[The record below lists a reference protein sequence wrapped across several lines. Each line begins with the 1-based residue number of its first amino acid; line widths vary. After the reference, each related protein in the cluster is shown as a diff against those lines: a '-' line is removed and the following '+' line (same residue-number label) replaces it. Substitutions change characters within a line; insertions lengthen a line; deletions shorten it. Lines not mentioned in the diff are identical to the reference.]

1 MKIKFIAVAPYD
13 GWAFIIKD
21 EHLYLLRPPYQAND
35 LIESSE
41 KDLAVAISKYNFQEC
56 HSSFDNFEETINFL
70 EEKYIK
76 EMEKLGFSLPD
87 TGELKSLIEYADED
101 ILQDF
106 LDKAEKELIPL
117 RSLDAA
123 ESIALELIQLENV
136 KKNQTMFKRAIEIIK
151 KCQHERNELKRLL
164 KKPIK
169 FSQKYPNAIKMYTKK
184 SLYES
189 MNYIC
194 STRQLLPI
202 GM

>member
-1 MKIKFIAVAPYD
+1 MKIKLLAVAPYD
-13 GWAFIIKD
+13 GWAFILKD
-21 EHLYLLRPPYQAND
+21 EHLLLLRPPYQADD

-41 KDLAVAISKYNFQEC
+41 RDLAAAISKYNFQEC

-70 EEKYIK
+70 EEKYI
-76 EMEKLGFSLPD
+76 EAMERLGFSLPD
-87 TGELKSLIEYADED
+87 TEELKSLLEYASDD

-123 ESIALELIQLENV
+123 ESIALELIQLEHV
-136 KKNQTMFKRAIEIIK
+136 KKNQNMFKRAVEIIK
-151 KCQHERNELKRLL
+151 KCRYQRNELKRLL

-189 MNYIC
+189 MKYIRG
-194 STRQLLPI
+194 TRQLLPI